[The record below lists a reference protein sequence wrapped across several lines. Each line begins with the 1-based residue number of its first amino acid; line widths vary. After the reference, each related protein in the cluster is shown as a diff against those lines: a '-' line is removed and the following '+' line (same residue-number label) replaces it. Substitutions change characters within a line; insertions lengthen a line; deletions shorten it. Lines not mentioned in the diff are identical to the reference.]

1 MGKLSTAAM
10 FKEESYDASYNH
22 DDDESQLVLTK
33 MSTHDQF
40 KRSRILQGLIIAV
53 GVLLFCVLII
63 LLSVE
68 KTKVSTHEGGQL
80 RGKQNP
86 VKLVASESVATEPS
100 ELTSGPRVSTTPSEL
115 TTSPSVSTTPSEL
128 TASPSDSTST
138 KHDYSNTKSLQQLT
152 AR

>member
-1 MGKLSTAAM
+1 M
-10 FKEESYDASYNH
+10 FEEESYDASYNH
-22 DDDESQLVLTK
+22 DDDELQLVLTK

-53 GVLLFCVLII
+53 GVLLLLFCVLII

-68 KTKVSTHEGGQL
+68 RTKVSTHEGGQL

-115 TTSPSVSTTPSEL
+115 TASPSVSTTPSEL
-128 TASPSDSTST
+128 TASPSDSAST

>member
-1 MGKLSTAAM
+1 M

-53 GVLLFCVLII
+53 GVLLLLFCVLII

-68 KTKVSTHEGGQL
+68 RTKVSTHEGGQL

-86 VKLVASESVATEPS
+86 IKLVASESVATEPS

-115 TTSPSVSTTPSEL
+115 TASPSVSTTPSEL

-138 KHDYSNTKSLQQLT
+138 KYDYSNTKSLQQLT

>member
-1 MGKLSTAAM
+1 M

-33 MSTHDQF
+33 MSTRNQF

-53 GVLLFCVLII
+53 GVLLLLCCVLII

-80 RGKQNP
+80 RGTQNP
-86 VKLVASESVATEPS
+86 IKLVASESVATEPS
-100 ELTSGPRVSTTPSEL
+100 ELTSSPRISTTP
-115 TTSPSVSTTPSEL
+115 TEL
-128 TASPSDSTST
+128 TASPSDSTNPSMT
-138 KHDYSNTKSLQQLT
+138 TPTQSPSNSSQPGRGSSRLLT
-152 AR
+152 VVSRSNHVIY